1 MERDYIEVKAVPL
14 DHLYSLAIVS
24 VLAEHPAGLAEERL
38 RELATDW
45 LLAVKHTL
53 VNEL

>member
-1 MERDYIEVKAVPL
+1 METHKAVRAVPL

-24 VLAEHPAGLAEERL
+24 VLAEHPAGLAEDKL

-45 LLAVKHTL
+45 LLAAKHTL

>member
-1 MERDYIEVKAVPL
+1 MEEGYKKVRAVPL

-24 VLAEHPAGLAEERL
+24 VLAEHPAGLAEDRL

-53 VNEL
+53 INEL